1 MTTTTFGNRLRELRL
16 ENEITLRDFAKRL
29 GITPTYIS
37 QIEQE
42 YCKPPKAN
50 VVEKMATIL
59 GQDIDESLTL
69 AGRLPE
75 DLCEVI
81 RSHPASMVSFLRCAA
96 RLTESQIADFAR
108 QANQLQLQ
116 NES

>member
-1 MTTTTFGNRLRELRL
+1 MNATTFGCQLRELRL
-16 ENEITLRDFAKRL
+16 AHDITLRDFAKRL
-29 GITPTYIS
+29 GVTPTYVS

-59 GQDIDESLTL
+59 GQDVDEFLTL

-81 RSHPASMVSFLRCAA
+81 RTHPASMVTFLRSAA
-96 RLTESQIADFAR
+96 RLTETQIAEFAR
-108 QANQLQLQ
+108 QATALQLQ

>member
-1 MTTTTFGNRLRELRL
+1 MNITTFGTRLRELRL
-16 ENEITLRDFAKRL
+16 EQDITLRDFARRL
-29 GITPTYIS
+29 GVTPTYIS

-42 YCKPPKAN
+42 YCKPPKSN

-59 GQDIDESLTL
+59 GQDTDQFLTL

-81 RSHPASMVSFLRCAA
+81 RTHPASMVTFLRSAA
-96 RLTESQIADFAR
+96 RLTETQIAEFAR
-108 QANQLQLQ
+108 QANALQLQ
-116 NES
+116 NDN